1 MNHGA
6 KLSEKQGFT
15 YWFSFEFSY
24 IVCLLLFFY
33 LFNTDDHIDRVYKE
47 LKQVCFILIIM
58 YHYVFS
64 LFVLMQSWL

>member
-1 MNHGA
+1 M
-6 KLSEKQGFT
+6 
-15 YWFSFEFSY
+15 
-24 IVCLLLFFY
+24 VCLLLFFY

-47 LKQVCFILIIM
+47 LKQVCFILITM